1 MVWNRMNN
9 DVEWRY
15 FLESLWHYQYIQI
28 PSELTDELAQT
39 LYFES
44 QGIADI
50 AIKLYFLAQMSAIV
64 RKEEGITREL
74 LHMAAK
80 QSLRLVQ
87 PFLGYL
93 RANNTKKIQKEE
105 HFSSRDIEGEF
116 QRASNEVSTA
126 L

>member
-1 MVWNRMNN
+1 NTIGVPVVLVGTPAASDILGGEFSRARRASGQGDMVWNRMNN

-50 AIKLYFLAQMSAIV
+50 AIKLYFLAQMSAII

-87 PFLGYL
+87 PFLG
-93 RANNTKKIQKEE
+93 
-105 HFSSRDIEGEF
+105 
-116 QRASNEVSTA
+116 
-126 L
+126 